1 MRSWASAAALPTGT
15 AAARHSGKR
24 QPAPLRGVANS
35 RMLRRAPPVRPGPA
49 LSPMRALWRCGAM
62 HTNMALSL
70 PVLVLCLTLL
80 LGLAPAMAQ
89 EAPSGTSFLT
99 PFPEGDTYKLQVYGD
114 AFAEGLLEGLGE
126 AFVGDRRVQVARKH
140 RPLAGIARADF
151 DSEMRSEEAA
161 REPIHIGVIMIGNG
175 DRISIRQD
183 ARERFVLGS
192 PEWREEYGRRVD
204 RFIKILKRRNIALY
218 WVSQPIMRRF
228 EVNDPAQ
235 MMNDIVRDKAYLNGI
250 KFIDIQAQ
258 FADEAGNYSAYGPDI
273 SGRQRL
279 LREADGVLFTL
290 AGNRKLALFVEQE
303 IKRDLSQ
310 ARKERSIPLAG
321 SESEQERITA
331 LRPRPPDADASKS
344 GTPTTADARPAPG
357 AQAITTAP
365 DGGLDQKADNGRIT
379 LKSLSAAG
387 REESS
392 TLDLPRP
399 AIPSAVVALVT
410 RNQSSERPSAMGDV
424 VADDIGGGLVVL
436 SSITPANS
444 GSGANRR
451 QAPSQAPYYHV
462 LIKGER
468 LQPKPGRADD
478 FGWPRVDPEVP
489 ELAPVRRPPR
499 PTPPKAP
506 GSPRS

>member
-1 MRSWASAAALPTGT
+1 
-15 AAARHSGKR
+15 
-24 QPAPLRGVANS
+24 
-35 RMLRRAPPVRPGPA
+35 
-49 LSPMRALWRCGAM
+49 M
-62 HTNMALSL
+62 HTNMPFSM
-70 PVLVLCLTLL
+70 PVLALCLTLL
-80 LGLAPAMAQ
+80 LGLAPGAVAQ

-99 PFPEGDTYKLQVYGD
+99 PFPEGDVYKLQVYGD

-126 AFVGDRRVQVARKH
+126 AFAGDRRVQVARKH

-204 RFIKILKRRNIALY
+204 RFIKILKRRNLALY

-258 FADEAGNYSAYGPDI
+258 FADEAGNYAPYGPDI

-321 SESEQERITA
+321 SESEQERVNA
-331 LRPRPPDADASKS
+331 LRPRPPTDADAGSGKS
-344 GTPTTADARPAPG
+344 GTSAAADARPAPG
-357 AQAITTAP
+357 TQAITAAS

-410 RNQSSERPSAMGDV
+410 RNQSSERPTAMGDV

-436 SSITPANS
+436 SSITPASS

-489 ELAPVRRPPR
+489 ELEPVRRQR
-499 PTPPKAP
+499 PNPPKPPAA
-506 GSPRS
+506 PRS

>member
-1 MRSWASAAALPTGT
+1 MPRIL
-15 AAARHSGKR
+15 
-24 QPAPLRGVANS
+24 
-35 RMLRRAPPVRPGPA
+35 
-49 LSPMRALWRCGAM
+49 RALA
-62 HTNMALSL
+62 
-70 PVLVLCLTLL
+70 VLLALTLI
-80 LGLAPAMAQ
+80 GCWAPAVAQ
-89 EAPSGTSFLT
+89 DAPSGTSYLT

-114 AFAEGLLEGLGE
+114 AFAEGLIDGLGE
-126 AFVGDRRVQVARKH
+126 AFAGDRRMQVARKH

-151 DSEMRSEEAA
+151 DSEMRTEEAS
-161 REPIHIGVIMIGNG
+161 REPLQIGVIMIGIG
-175 DRISIRQD
+175 DRIAIRQD
-183 ARERFVLGS
+183 ARERLVLGS

-204 RFIKILKRRNIALY
+204 RFIKILKRRNVAVY

-250 KFIDIQAQ
+250 KFIDVQAQ
-258 FADEAGNYSAYGPDI
+258 FADESGNYSAYGPDI
-273 SGRQRL
+273 TGRQRL
-279 LREADGVLFTL
+279 LREADGVQFTH

-321 SESEQERITA
+321 SESEQERISA
-331 LRPRPPDADASKS
+331 LKPRPA
-344 GTPTTADARPAPG
+344 
-357 AQAITTAP
+357 TAP
-365 DGGLDQKADNGRIT
+365 DAGTAKAEDGEAKPAPSPGGAASTTATESPLDQKAENGRIT
-379 LKSLSAAG
+379 LKSVGAAG
-387 REESS
+387 REEAF

-410 RNQSSERPSAMGDV
+410 RNQSTERPSQMGDV

-436 SSITPANS
+436 SSITPTASSS
-444 GSGANRR
+444 GSGRR

-478 FGWPRVDPEVP
+478 FGWPRVDPELP
-489 ELAPVRRPPR
+489 EPAPVRRPR
-499 PTPPKAP
+499 PTSAKPPAA
-506 GSPRS
+506 PRS

>member
-1 MRSWASAAALPTGT
+1 MPSYCQYWGALAT
-15 AAARHSGKR
+15 
-24 QPAPLRGVANS
+24 V
-35 RMLRRAPPVRPGPA
+35 
-49 LSPMRALWRCGAM
+49 
-62 HTNMALSL
+62 
-70 PVLVLCLTLL
+70 VLVL
-80 LGLAPAMAQ
+80 LGGTRIAVAQ
-89 EAPSGTSFLT
+89 DVPSGTSYLT

-114 AFAEGLLEGLGE
+114 AFAEGLVDGLAE
-126 AFVGDRRVQVARKH
+126 AFATDRRVQVARKH

-151 DSEMRSEEAA
+151 DTEMKAEEAS
-161 REPIHIGVIMIGNG
+161 REVIHIGVIMIGYG

-204 RFIKILKRRNIALY
+204 RFIKVLKRRNLALY

-235 MMNDIVRDKAYLNGI
+235 MMNDIVRDKTYLNGI

-273 SGRQRL
+273 TGRQRL
-279 LREADGVLFTL
+279 LREADGVLFTY

-303 IKRDLSQ
+303 LKRDLSQ

-321 SESEQERITA
+321 SESEQERISA
-331 LRPRPPDADASKS
+331 LRPRAPADADANSAKNS
-344 GTPTTADARPAPG
+344 PASASDAKQNPAPSPP
-357 AQAITTAP
+357 AMAAP
-365 DGGLDQKADNGRIT
+365 TDGVLDQKAEHGRIT
-379 LKSLSAAG
+379 LKSISATG
-387 REESS
+387 REESH

-410 RNQSSERPSAMGDV
+410 RNQSSERASAMGDV

-436 SSITPANS
+436 SSITPATS
-444 GSGANRR
+444 GSALNRR

-468 LQPKPGRADD
+468 LQAKPGRADD
-478 FGWPRVDPEVP
+478 LAWPRVEPDLPEP
-489 ELAPVRRPPR
+489 EPVRRPR
-499 PTPPKAP
+499 PTAPKPAP
-506 GSPRS
+506 PRS

>member
-1 MRSWASAAALPTGT
+1 MSLVRKLLAACL
-15 AAARHSGKR
+15 
-24 QPAPLRGVANS
+24 L
-35 RMLRRAPPVRPGPA
+35 LLLGPA
-49 LSPMRALWRCGAM
+49 LSAL
-62 HTNMALSL
+62 
-70 PVLVLCLTLL
+70 
-80 LGLAPAMAQ
+80 AQ
-89 EAPSGTSFLT
+89 EGPTGTSYLT

-114 AFAEGLLEGLGE
+114 AFAEGLIDGLGE
-126 AFVGDRRVQVARKH
+126 AFATDRRVLVAKKH

-151 DSEMRSEEAA
+151 DSEMRVEEAS
-161 REPIHIGVIMIGNG
+161 REPIHIGVIMIGYG

-183 ARERFVLGS
+183 SRERFALGS

-204 RFIKILKRRNIALY
+204 RLIKILKRRNLALY

-258 FADEAGNYSAYGPDI
+258 FADESGNYSAYGPDI
-273 SGRQRL
+273 TGRQRL
-279 LREADGVLFTL
+279 LREADGVLFTH

-303 IKRDLSQ
+303 IKRDFSQ

-321 SESEQERITA
+321 SESEQERINA
-331 LRPRPPDADASKS
+331 LRPRPPADADAAGAKT
-344 GTPTTADARPAPG
+344 GTPGAGDAKAAVAPG
-357 AQAITTAP
+357 AHPMAAAP
-365 DGGLDQKADNGRIT
+365 DGSFDQKADNGRIT

-387 REESS
+387 REEAS

-399 AIPSAVVALVT
+399 AIPAAVVALVT
-410 RNQSSERPSAMGDV
+410 RNQSSERPSPMGDV

-436 SSITPANS
+436 SSITPASS
-444 GSGANRR
+444 GSGLSRR

-468 LQPKPGRADD
+468 LLTKPGRADD
-478 FGWPRVDPEVP
+478 FGWPRVDPEIP
-489 ELAPVRRPPR
+489 EPEPTRRAR
-499 PTPPKAP
+499 PNPPKPPAT
-506 GSPRS
+506 PRS

>member
-1 MRSWASAAALPTGT
+1 
-15 AAARHSGKR
+15 
-24 QPAPLRGVANS
+24 
-35 RMLRRAPPVRPGPA
+35 
-49 LSPMRALWRCGAM
+49 M
-62 HTNMALSL
+62 HTNMPVTL
-70 PVLVLCLTLL
+70 PVLAFCLTLL
-80 LGLAPAMAQ
+80 LGLAPGALAQ
-89 EAPSGTSFLT
+89 EGPSGTSFLT
-99 PFPEGDTYKLQVYGD
+99 PFPEADTYKLQVYGD

-126 AFVGDRRVQVARKH
+126 AFAGDRRIQVARKH

-151 DSEMRSEEAA
+151 DSEMRSEEAV
-161 REPIHIGVIMIGNG
+161 REPINIGVIMIGNG

-192 PEWREEYGRRVD
+192 PEWREEYGRRAD
-204 RFIKILKRRNIALY
+204 RFIKILKRRNLALY

-258 FADEAGNYSAYGPDI
+258 FADEAGNYAAYGPDI

-279 LREADGVLFTL
+279 LREADGVLFTH

-321 SESEQERITA
+321 SESEQERISA
-331 LRPRPPDADASKS
+331 LRPRPPTDADAAGSKS
-344 GTPTTADARPAPG
+344 GAPAAGEARPGAGAPT
-357 AQAITTAP
+357 IMLAP

-379 LKSLSAAG
+379 LKSLSPAG

-410 RNQSSERPSAMGDV
+410 RNQSSERPAAMGDV

-436 SSITPANS
+436 SSITPASS
-444 GSGANRR
+444 GSGAGRR

-489 ELAPVRRPPR
+489 ELEPVRRPR
-499 PTPPKAP
+499 PNPPKSPAA
-506 GSPRS
+506 PRS

>member
-1 MRSWASAAALPTGT
+1 MLIDRKLLAVFAL
-15 AAARHSGKR
+15 
-24 QPAPLRGVANS
+24 
-35 RMLRRAPPVRPGPA
+35 
-49 LSPMRALWRCGAM
+49 
-62 HTNMALSL
+62 
-70 PVLVLCLTLL
+70 LL
-80 LGLAPAMAQ
+80 LGLAPGSLAQ

-99 PFPEGDTYKLQVYGD
+99 PFPEGDTYKLLAYGD
-114 AFAEGLLEGLGE
+114 AFAEGLIEGLGE
-126 AFVGDRRVQVARKH
+126 AFAGDRRVQVARKH

-151 DSEMRSEEAA
+151 DSEMRAEEAS
-161 REPIHIGVIMIGNG
+161 REPVQIGVIMIGYG
-175 DRISIRQD
+175 DRIPIRQD
-183 ARERFVLGS
+183 ARERLLLGS

-204 RFIKILKRRNIALY
+204 RFIKVLKRRNVGLY

-258 FADEAGNYSAYGPDI
+258 FADEAGNYSPYGPDI
-273 SGRQRL
+273 TGRQRL
-279 LREADGVLFTL
+279 LREADGVLFTY

-321 SESEQERITA
+321 SESEQERISA
-331 LRPRPPDADASKS
+331 LRPRAPADADAASAKTS
-344 GTPTTADARPAPG
+344 AAGGGEARPTPAPG
-357 AQAITTAP
+357 AQAVAAP
-365 DGGLDQKADNGRIT
+365 ADGGLDQKADNGRIT
-379 LKSLSAAG
+379 LKSMSAAG
-387 REESS
+387 REESL

-410 RNQSSERPSAMGDV
+410 RNQSSERPASMGDA

-436 SSITPANS
+436 SSITPATS
-444 GSGANRR
+444 GSGLNRR

-478 FGWPRVDPEVP
+478 FGWPRVDPEIP
-489 ELAPVRRPPR
+489 EPEPRRLR
-499 PTPPKAP
+499 PTTPKPPAA
-506 GSPRS
+506 PRS

>member
-1 MRSWASAAALPTGT
+1 MAFRLHVLAGLLLLAVRLAGGAAA
-15 AAARHSGKR
+15 
-24 QPAPLRGVANS
+24 
-35 RMLRRAPPVRPGPA
+35 
-49 LSPMRALWRCGAM
+49 
-62 HTNMALSL
+62 
-70 PVLVLCLTLL
+70 
-80 LGLAPAMAQ
+80 Q
-89 EAPSGTSFLT
+89 EGPSGTSYLT
-99 PFPEGDTYKLQVYGD
+99 PFPEADTYKVQAYGD
-114 AFAEGLLEGLGE
+114 AFAEGLIEGLNE
-126 AFVGDRRVQVARKH
+126 AFAGDRRIQVARKH
-140 RPLAGIARADF
+140 RALAGIARADF
-151 DSEMRSEEAA
+151 DSEMKAEDAS
-161 REPIHIGVIMIGNG
+161 REPLNIAVVMIGVG

-218 WVSQPIMRRF
+218 WVSQPIMRRY

-250 KFIDIQAQ
+250 KFIDIGAQ

-279 LREADGVLFTL
+279 LREADGVLFTH

-321 SESEQERITA
+321 SESEQERVNA
-331 LRPRPPDADASKS
+331 LRPRAPAEPEAAGAAKS
-344 GTPTTADARPAPG
+344 GTTSAADAKGTTSSA
-357 AQAITTAP
+357 AQAAGAAGDGAP
-365 DGGLDQKADNGRIT
+365 DQKADNGRIT
-379 LKSLSAAG
+379 LKSIGAAG
-387 REESS
+387 REEAF

-399 AIPSAVVALVT
+399 AIPAAVVALVT
-410 RNQSSERPSAMGDV
+410 RNQSSERPQSLGDV

-436 SSITPANS
+436 SSITPASS
-444 GSGANRR
+444 GSGLNRR

-478 FGWPRVDPEVP
+478 FGWPRSEPDIPEPEV
-489 ELAPVRRPPR
+489 RRARPSPSKPSAPPR
-499 PTPPKAP
+499 
-506 GSPRS
+506 S

>member
-1 MRSWASAAALPTGT
+1 MPRIL
-15 AAARHSGKR
+15 
-24 QPAPLRGVANS
+24 
-35 RMLRRAPPVRPGPA
+35 
-49 LSPMRALWRCGAM
+49 RALA
-62 HTNMALSL
+62 
-70 PVLVLCLTLL
+70 VLLALTLI
-80 LGLAPAMAQ
+80 GCWAPAVAQ
-89 EAPSGTSFLT
+89 DAPSGTSYLT

-114 AFAEGLLEGLGE
+114 AFAEGLIDGLGE
-126 AFVGDRRVQVARKH
+126 AFAGDRRMQVARMH

-151 DSEMRSEEAA
+151 DSEMKSKKASRDPLNIA
-161 REPIHIGVIMIGNG
+161 VIMIGYG
-175 DRISIRQD
+175 DRIAIRQD
-183 ARERFVLGS
+183 ARERLVLGS

-204 RFIKILKRRNIALY
+204 RFIKILKRRNVAVY

-250 KFIDIQAQ
+250 KFIDVQAQ
-258 FADEAGNYSAYGPDI
+258 FADESGNYSAYGPDI
-273 SGRQRL
+273 TGRQRL
-279 LREADGVLFTL
+279 LREADGVQFTH

-489 ELAPVRRPPR
+489 ELAPVRRPR
-499 PTPPKAP
+499 PNPPKSPAA
-506 GSPRS
+506 PRS

>member
-1 MRSWASAAALPTGT
+1 MSPRFNVLLAAFLIALRFAT
-15 AAARHSGKR
+15 AAA
-24 QPAPLRGVANS
+24 
-35 RMLRRAPPVRPGPA
+35 
-49 LSPMRALWRCGAM
+49 
-62 HTNMALSL
+62 
-70 PVLVLCLTLL
+70 
-80 LGLAPAMAQ
+80 AQ
-89 EAPSGTSFLT
+89 EAPSGTSYLT
-99 PFPEGDTYKLQVYGD
+99 PFPEGDTYKLQAYGD
-114 AFAEGLLEGLGE
+114 AFAEGLIEGLNE
-126 AFVGDRRVQVARKH
+126 AFAGDRRIQVARKH

-151 DSEMRSEEAA
+151 DGEMKAEEASK
-161 REPIHIGVIMIGNG
+161 EPLHIAVIMIGYG

-204 RFIKILKRRNIALY
+204 RFIKVLKRRNVGLY
-218 WVSQPIMRRF
+218 WVSQPIMRRY

-258 FADEAGNYSAYGPDI
+258 FADESGNYSAYGPDI
-273 SGRQRL
+273 TGRQRL
-279 LREADGVLFTL
+279 LREADGVGFTH

-321 SESEQERITA
+321 SESEQERIVA
-331 LRPRPPDADASKS
+331 LRPRPSEPEAAGGGKAGNAPEAKGTAASGAPTS
-344 GTPTTADARPAPG
+344 GPA
-357 AQAITTAP
+357 A

-379 LKSLSAAG
+379 LKSIGAAG
-387 REESS
+387 REESF

-410 RNQSSERPSAMGDV
+410 RNQSSERPAAMGDV
-424 VADDIGGGLVVL
+424 VADEIGGGLVVL
-436 SSITPANS
+436 SSITPATS
-444 GSGANRR
+444 GSGLNRR

-468 LQPKPGRADD
+468 LPTKPGRADD
-478 FGWPRVDPEVP
+478 FAWPRVEPEIP
-489 ELAPVRRPPR
+489 EPGPLRRARPNPPKPAAPPR
-499 PTPPKAP
+499 
-506 GSPRS
+506 S